1 MTFTRPFWF
10 VILLSSCCVT
20 TTTRIIVNA
29 FQIQSKSQLQLR
41 RRQQPQNERI
51 SFWTDNHKSPSSFF
65 LQMSAQD
72 EDESNND
79 TTLTTMTTTTTTLDP
94 SKLEEAKLLKQQAE
108 KARLEAEK
116 MDTLLTLEK
125 ITKLEMKLSSGTN
138 KPEEE
143 ADIQKQLSLL
153 QQRLEPKSPQIT
165 QKTSPTTTTTT
176 TNGSSTKEYSPISEK
191 ELQER
196 MDSFLRSPP
205 VLQQM
210 TAQAAGFENNVTDA
224 EGIVRQMY
232 KDEQEMKLKKE
243 LGKQGQLEALSQ
255 ESKDSAIE
263 GFEKL
268 PEPIQDMIAKS
279 VQLKNGRNA
288 TLVIQTLEAQNKL
301 FEDENGLGGFEIDSS
316 KVMDYFQED
325 QEFTETSRYVMSLL
339 PEATRKES
347 DTPTDDDIDTF
358 FKTCCGKKTFNAV
371 SKPERIPG
379 GVLIRGE
386 NMMKTADE
394 MIATMEEKLSL
405 QPTIKDKL
413 QIFFIRDPTPI
424 PENAVET
431 DVFESPLL
439 IVTGKDVSPTTNGF
453 VKPLVSTLGMIS
465 LGAFALGAYS
475 FNSNIVDQLTQDVDN
490 GNSDITWL
498 TDLATQIFVTIAAT
512 QLAHEIAHQFVA
524 FKDKFRAG
532 LPTIVPSL
540 QLGLQTSITP
550 LLSPPKNFKSL
561 FDFAISG
568 PLVGIF
574 LSIGLMYVGLE
585 TQVFMD
591 VSEQSQLPSLPVE
604 LLRSSSLAGGI
615 IEWLLGDGI
624 LLSPDPLSLVP
635 LHPYAIAGFV
645 GIMTNSLSLLPLGNT
660 DGGRVATAL
669 FGRSFSRIVN
679 GFTLLFLVLL
689 GVFGLDESNVF
700 LLYALFCTFFQ
711 REPEIPVKNE
721 IDTIDEVRGV
731 IAIASAVLVTLAL
744 CPITI

>member
-1 MTFTRPFWF
+1 MTLTRLFWF
-10 VILLSSCCVT
+10 VSLQSICCCV
-20 TTTRIIVNA
+20 TTTRIIVDA

-41 RRQQPQNERI
+41 QRQQQNGRI
-51 SFWTDNHKSPSSFF
+51 SFWNDEYKKSPSSLIF
-65 LQMSAQD
+65 QMSAQD
-72 EDESNND
+72 EDESND
-79 TTLTTMTTTTTTLDP
+79 TTSTMTTTTTTTLDP

-116 MDTLLTLEK
+116 MDTLLTLDK

-153 QQRLEPKSPQIT
+153 QQRLEPKPPQTT
-165 QKTSPTTTTTT
+165 QKTTTTTT
-176 TNGSSTKEYSPISEK
+176 TGGSTEEYPPISEK

-196 MDSFLRSPP
+196 MDAFLRSPP
-205 VLQQM
+205 LLQQM
-210 TAQAAGFENNVTDA
+210 TAQAAGFEKNATDV

-232 KDEQEMKLKKE
+232 KDEQEMKRKKE
-243 LGKQGQLEALSQ
+243 LGKRGELEALSQ
-255 ESKDSAIE
+255 ESKESAIE

-279 VQLKNGRNA
+279 VQLENGRNA
-288 TLVIQTLEAQNKL
+288 TLVIQTLEAQNRL
-301 FEDENGLGGFEIDSS
+301 FEDENGLGGFEIDSTD
-316 KVMDYFQED
+316 VLDYFQED

-339 PEATRKES
+339 PEATRKER

-358 FKTCCGKKTFNAV
+358 FKNCCGRKTFNAV

-413 QIFFIRDPTPI
+413 QFFFIRDPTPI

-475 FNSNIVDQLTQDVDN
+475 YNSNIVDQLTQNVDS
-490 GNSDITWL
+490 GNTDITWL
-498 TDLATQIFVTIAAT
+498 TDLATQIFVSIAAT
-512 QLAHEIAHQFVA
+512 QLAHEIAHQVVA

-532 LPTIVPSL
+532 FPTIVPSL
-540 QLGLQTSITP
+540 QLGFQASITP

-591 VSEQSQLPSLPVE
+591 VSAQSQLPSLPVE

-645 GIMTNSLSLLPLGNT
+645 GIMTNSLSLLPLGSKYKYT
-660 DGGRVATAL
+660 IIYIIFML
-669 FGRSFSRIVN
+669 FQSLHICICSPFFS
-679 GFTLLFLVLL
+679 TL
-689 GVFGLDESNVF
+689 
-700 LLYALFCTFFQ
+700 
-711 REPEIPVKNE
+711 
-721 IDTIDEVRGV
+721 
-731 IAIASAVLVTLAL
+731 
-744 CPITI
+744 